1 MHVAAEGHVAGSFE
15 KGQRAQK
22 RPCTEIIYELY
33 VRSVLEQAGEK
44 QS

>member
-1 MHVAAEGHVAGSFE
+1 MHVAAEGHVTGNFE
-15 KGQRAQK
+15 KGQHSQK

-33 VRSVLEQAGEK
+33 IWSVLEKAGEK